1 MPAYLFPHNLFLVP
15 RVLLKSVAYM
25 STSNVPD
32 PADWIEL
39 VSQFSIFF
47 PNTGKRKH
55 HVSSRTWKRISMLE
69 SRCT

>member
-15 RVLLKSVAYM
+15 RVLLKSVAHM

-39 VSQFSIFF
+39 VS
-47 PNTGKRKH
+47 
-55 HVSSRTWKRISMLE
+55 
-69 SRCT
+69 